1 MYVQRGK
8 RKEVL
13 THELKMEVVGLT
25 DHWESS
31 PRLMSRTA
39 TIDATVAQFKTLL
52 LESGDREVAEGRGPS
67 T

>member
-13 THELKMEVVGLT
+13 TRELKMEVVGLT
-25 DHWESS
+25 DHWESP

-39 TIDATVAQFKTLL
+39 TIDATVVQFKTLL